1 MASVRARSKD
11 VGNDREFLIASKGP
25 AGGAGSPS
33 LDGARSLRW
42 PLWLKIALAA
52 LAITGVAMLFM
63 GFKSVRVEPY
73 QHDSFITVK
82 GTQVRGLLGGT
93 RVRVCVCEG
102 GGDWVLLLQ

>member
-93 RVRVCVCEG
+93 RVRGCV
-102 GGDWVLLLQ
+102 